1 MHVYKKYNYLKQLE
15 LTYKYKILR
24 LSLIPALQKVVI
36 LLPIKNF
43 LAAYDYEYKNTKE
56 SLHVYIKAF
65 FFMYLSFFQVP
76 QILISSNQKVKH
88 RDKNSAAVQ
97 EYSHTL
103 KVTIS
108 SLAKIQ
114 TFFSFLTLENSN
126 YLSNITFIKHPSF
139 ASSVKSCINTHL
151 LTNVNLN
158 TSNSLHTLSKA
169 LFEEINLKELSV
181 SLNILVAKPTNI
193 LNTNALLKNLSLLG

>member
-24 LSLIPALQKVVI
+24 LSLIPTLQKVVV

-76 QILISSNQKVKH
+76 HILINSNHKVKH
-88 RDKNSAAVQ
+88 RDKNSALVQ

-103 KVTIS
+103 KVTLS
-108 SLAKIQ
+108 SLVKIQ

-126 YLSNITFIKHPSF
+126 YLSSLTFIKHPSF
-139 ASSVKSCINTHL
+139 ASGVNYSVNIHL
-151 LTNVNLN
+151 LTTVNLN
-158 TSNSLHTLSKA
+158 TSNSLYTLSKA
-169 LFEEINLKELSV
+169 LFEEINLKELLV
-181 SLNILVAKPTNI
+181 SLNVVVKKPNNI
-193 LNTNALLKNLSLLG
+193 LNTNVLLKNLSLLG